1 MIKGGLL
8 ALLPRFSI
16 GVFNEGGGLL
26 FRFHFYE
33 QPGNHRIKDI
43 SFISLNNFNLI
54 TEFLC
59 NHRIKHVARSG
70 SPSGDEVPAPGDYRT
85 GCPEGWD
92 HVGGVVDIRHTCG
105 LAIRG
110 S

>member
-1 MIKGGLL
+1 VKNMIKGGLL

-43 SFISLNNFNLI
+43 SFISLNNINLI
-54 TEFLC
+54 TEFLLYLIPTLSTRFDQSFA
-59 NHRIKHVARSG
+59 NSLQI
-70 SPSGDEVPAPGDYRT
+70 
-85 GCPEGWD
+85 
-92 HVGGVVDIRHTCG
+92 
-105 LAIRG
+105 
-110 S
+110 

>member
-1 MIKGGLL
+1 LL
-8 ALLPRFSI
+8 TRFSI

-54 TEFLC
+54 TEFLLYLIPTLST
-59 NHRIKHVARSG
+59 RFDQSTLTSG
-70 SPSGDEVPAPGDYRT
+70 TWQS
-85 GCPEGWD
+85 
-92 HVGGVVDIRHTCG
+92 
-105 LAIRG
+105 
-110 S
+110 